1 MMETITAIATAFATV
16 LSAIS
21 VFILVRDNIIR
32 KKSEKMNLIITPKK
46 RIGNDIDEIFY
57 LFLSFSNESSLP
69 ISILDLRLYESRHYG
84 SSITASGNESGT
96 LTIDPVNVIETKRSY
111 QAIKADYHTL
121 SVATPIVLAPYSA
134 FGGYFAFHEPGHDSF
149 ILCSKEVD
157 LIVTTSRKSYM
168 VTIDLNGVN
177 FYDYS
182 YRDDGLIF
190 GRAVIE
196 NFYQDTSLP
205 KSPPIS

>member
-69 ISILDLRLYESRHYG
+69 ISILDLKLYESRHYE
-84 SSITASGNESGT
+84 SSITASGYESGT
-96 LTIDPVNVIETKRSY
+96 LTIHPRSVIETNRGD
-111 QAIKADYHTL
+111 QTVRTDYHTL
-121 SVATPIVLAPYSA
+121 STTTPSVLEPYSA
-134 FGGYFAFHEPGHDSF
+134 FAGYHAFHEPGQDSF

-157 LIVTTSRKSYM
+157 LIITTSRKSYKVKM
-168 VTIDLNGVN
+168 DLNSVN

-182 YRDDGLIF
+182 YRDDGLVF
-190 GRAVIE
+190 GHAVTE
-196 NFYQDTSLP
+196 NFKQDTSVP
-205 KSPPIS
+205 KSAPI